1 MCERTSEPASMD
13 VSRTDWADP
22 WSHPTWTLAGILTLQ
37 QQSHPIKDSQG
48 AQWVVLLGCGAGRQP
63 ERA

>member
-1 MCERTSEPASMD
+1 MD